1 MLVQGLQERENWPGS
16 EGERVF
22 ITEGK
27 GRGECAREREQ
38 LVQRL
43 VTGRKDRQGDQ
54 PTKGDLGR
62 LGDSGSS
69 RSLYQGPWSL
79 S

>member
-1 MLVQGLQERENWPGS
+1 MTEGHVLVQGLQERENWPGS

-22 ITEGK
+22 ITEGR

-43 VTGRKDRQGDQ
+43 VTGRR
-54 PTKGDLGR
+54 
-62 LGDSGSS
+62 
-69 RSLYQGPWSL
+69 
-79 S
+79 